1 MTERDLVETIEV
13 PPQELGWRPLGNR
26 EWVHEDGRKII
37 FAPGAR
43 QVFLKR
49 EPMREG
55 HMFTERRKL
64 QCIEREIKQRQA
76 VYGRLVDEG
85 RMTPKQAG
93 EEIAIMREIAD
104 DYRAQIRDLFNEP
117 PSVKAY
123 GS

>member
-1 MTERDLVETIEV
+1 
-13 PPQELGWRPLGNR
+13 
-26 EWVHEDGRKII
+26 
-37 FAPGAR
+37 
-43 QVFLKR
+43 
-49 EPMREG
+49 
-55 HMFTERRKL
+55 MFTERRKL

-93 EEIAIMREIAD
+93 EEIAIMREIAE

-117 PSVKAY
+117 SSVKAY